1 MVHLITGYKG
11 YEHIKSADQGRF
23 NSSFFGASEYVTES
37 GNQCKAQY
45 IDNNTIR
52 ILDGDILMQGRHIS
66 IEPNSYEDLTIAT
79 GTAGYKRADLIVM
92 TYTESEADGIEDAYL
107 EVIQGTET
115 TGTATLPSYTS
126 GNILEGATF
135 NQMPL
140 YRVDINGVTLSQTI
154 TPLFKTIPTYAT
166 LAERYEQEFISAC
179 ESHLNSLN
187 ILDSMSEV
195 NANTLAN
202 QLAGALALKEYTSH
216 THDGRYYTETE
227 VDTKLATKQASITGG
242 ATTIASSDLTANRA
256 LIANANGKV
265 AVSPVTSTEL
275 GYLDGVTGAIQTQ
288 LNNKQ
293 ETLLRPFYC
302 LEYQADSD
310 DDLDNYTTTGFLNI
324 GASLPKN
331 APSGCG
337 IYSFLLVFEKWG
349 DFVLQVIFDGDDIY
363 FRTKSGSPAT
373 WGNWQS
379 TRPPSHL
386 TTGTLSSSASVS
398 GGESKTLTMD
408 ASKSGYHIVG
418 LAGFNAG
425 SESLSVSRV
434 TFSGNTVTM
443 VIKNTDSSGFVDVKP
458 SVTVLYCKD

>member
-45 IDNNTIR
+45 IDNNTVR

-66 IEPNSYEDLTIAT
+66 IEPNSYEDLIIAT

-92 TYTESEADGIEDAYL
+92 TYTESETDGVEDAYL
-107 EVIQGTET
+107 EVIKGTET

-179 ESHLNSLN
+179 KSYLNSLN

-216 THDGRYYTETE
+216 THDNRYYTETE
-227 VDTKLATKQASITGG
+227 MNTKLASKQATITGG
-242 ATTIASSDLTANRA
+242 ATTIASSNLTANRA
-256 LIANANGKV
+256 LIANASGKV

-275 GYLDGVTGAIQTQ
+275 GYLDGVTGSIQTQ
-288 LNNKQ
+288 LNSKQ
-293 ETLLRPFYC
+293 KAVIASELTDIRTVGGNLQIYNSSSQSTHTYYNALN
-302 LEYQADSD
+302 ADSRYQ
-310 DDLDNYTTTGFLNI
+310 LPV
-324 GASLPKN
+324 GAVVLGDSNMSFGYGTWSCVGSIEFTVSKN
-331 APSGCG
+331 GGALKCT
-337 IYSFLLVFEKWG
+337 YYLWN
-349 DFVLQVIFDGDDIY
+349 
-363 FRTKSGSPAT
+363 RTA
-373 WGNWQS
+373 
-379 TRPPSHL
+379 
-386 TTGTLSSSASVS
+386 
-398 GGESKTLTMD
+398 
-408 ASKSGYHIVG
+408 
-418 LAGFNAG
+418 
-425 SESLSVSRV
+425 
-434 TFSGNTVTM
+434 
-443 VIKNTDSSGFVDVKP
+443 
-458 SVTVLYCKD
+458 